1 LQQQVHPE
9 RKSPVKK
16 NTKFRRPRQPRGP
29 RSSKRRANPQGELL
43 GLREQ
48 LRETLVEHIRASVA
62 AAAHALVEE
71 EVLELVGAPW
81 SRKGTSPLRRN
92 GATTSTIYL
101 DGEPCSLVRG
111 RVRDRSRGSEVPL
124 RTLQALASRD
134 ALDADV
140 KRRLVRGIST
150 RDYDDALGTL
160 AEGWGLKKSAVSAAF
175 VRASKKDLDLLNGRP
190 LGEMTFVAVFLDG
203 TFFADHTCLVALGIT
218 QDGKKVVLGVR
229 EGASENSELVK
240 DLLADMKERGLTLTK
255 RALFVLDGSKALGK
269 AVRAT
274 FGEQAEIQRC
284 ILHKLRNVLSYL
296 PPSWHAEARRRL
308 KAAWG
313 MTSHTE
319 ALKELRNVKTWL
331 AGINESAATSLG
343 EALEETVTVHR
354 LGLIGALSK
363 TLLTTNP
370 VESAIEI
377 VKHHARRVRRWN
389 GAPMVLRWTASGLVR
404 AERQFRRVKGH
415 EKIPQLITALQNL
428 SLNNSKD
435 VA

>member
-1 LQQQVHPE
+1 M
-9 RKSPVKK
+9 KK
-16 NTKFRRPRQPRGP
+16 NTKFRRSRQPRAR
-29 RSSKRRANPQGELL
+29 RSSKGERGPEGEILDLRR
-43 GLREQ
+43 R
-48 LRETLVEHIRASVA
+48 LRETLINHLRTAVASTA
-62 AAAHALVEE
+62 QALVED
-71 EVLELVGAPW
+71 EVLALVGEPW

-92 GATTSTIYL
+92 GVTTSTIHL

-124 RTLQALASRD
+124 ATLQALASRD

-140 KRRLVRGIST
+140 HRRLIRGVST
-150 RDYDDALGTL
+150 RNYDDALGAL
-160 AEGWGLKKSAVSAAF
+160 ADGWGLKKSAVSAAF

-190 LGEMTFVAVFLDG
+190 LGEMTFVTVFLDG

-218 QDGKKVVLGVR
+218 QDGKKVVLGLR
-229 EGASENSELVK
+229 DGASENSELVK
-240 DLLADMKERGLTLTK
+240 DLLADLVERGLTLTR
-255 RALFVLDGSKALGK
+255 RALFVLDGSKALAK
-269 AVRAT
+269 AVRAA
-274 FGEQAEIQRC
+274 FGDQAVIQRC

-296 PPSWHAEARRRL
+296 PPSRHAEARRRL
-308 KAAWG
+308 NVAWG
-313 MTSHTE
+313 MTSYGD
-319 ALKELRNVKTWL
+319 ALEELEKVKTWL
-331 AGINESAATSLG
+331 ASINESAAGSLA

-354 LGLIGALSK
+354 LGLTGALRK

-389 GAPMVLRWTASGLVR
+389 GSSMVLRWTAAGLVR
-404 AERQFRRVKGH
+404 AEQQFRRVKGH
-415 EKIPQLITALQNL
+415 HQIPQLITALQNV

>member
-1 LQQQVHPE
+1 MSH
-9 RKSPVKK
+9 
-16 NTKFRRPRQPRGP
+16 
-29 RSSKRRANPQGELL
+29 
-43 GLREQ
+43 LR
-48 LRETLVEHIRASVA
+48 TAVA
-62 AAAHALVEE
+62 TTARALVED
-71 EVLELVGAPW
+71 EVLALVGEPW
-81 SRKGTSPLRRN
+81 SRKGDSPLRRN
-92 GATTSTIYL
+92 GTTTSTIHL
-101 DGEPCSLVRG
+101 DGEPCLLERA
-111 RVRDRSRGSEVPL
+111 RVRDRNMGSEVHL
-124 RTLQALASRD
+124 TTLQALSSRD

-140 KRRLVRGIST
+140 KRRLIRGLST
-150 RDYDDALGTL
+150 RDYDDALGAL
-160 AEGWGLKKSAVSAAF
+160 SDGLGLKKSAVSAAF

-190 LGEMTFVAVFLDG
+190 LAEMTFVAVFLDG
-203 TFFADHTCLVALGIT
+203 TFFADHTCLLALGIT
-218 QDGKKVVLGVR
+218 QNGKKVVLGVR

-240 DLLADMKERGLTLTK
+240 DLLADLKERGLALTR

-269 AVRAT
+269 AVRET
-274 FGEQAEIQRC
+274 FGEQAVIQRC

-313 MTSHTE
+313 MTSHAE
-319 ALKELRNVKTWL
+319 ALKELKKVKTWL
-331 AGINESAATSLG
+331 KGINESAAASLG

-354 LGLIGALSK
+354 LGLTGALRK

-389 GAPMVLRWTASGLVR
+389 GATMVLRWAGSGLVR
-404 AERQFRRVKGH
+404 AEQQFRRVKGH
-415 EKIPQLITALQNL
+415 EQIPQLISALENV